1 MKIARVE
8 ALHGDG
14 GWRPWTFV
22 RIETDDG
29 LVGWGECSDNRSP
42 YGIAG
47 CVADLTPLLVGQ
59 DPRPVER
66 LYWDMLRATRQN
78 LGGVTHKAMAGIE
91 LALWDI
97 KAKALGVPVY
107 ELFGGPLR
115 DRMRLY
121 WSHCGT
127 TRARLGHVLGTPPL
141 RTYADIAA
149 LGKEVVSRG
158 FTALKTNMVI
168 PGEPATV
175 YFPGFASGINSTD
188 GAPTVEILD
197 AIERLIGTFREAV
210 GPKVGLC
217 LDLNYNF
224 RTEGALRVAKLL
236 EKFDMQWVEYDNW
249 DPQAL
254 LQIKQST
261 STRLAS
267 LESLVTARQY
277 RPFLELHAVD
287 VAIIDVPWNGFS
299 QAVQI
304 GRMAEAYEINIAPH
318 NYYSHLADFH
328 SLHLCAVLPNVR
340 IMEIDIDDV
349 AWKADLVTRPPL
361 IKDGHIF
368 LPEGPGWGADINEE
382 VLRAHPWPGIG
393 ERARTFYGM
402 SPEQMRARPSAT

>member
-1 MKIARVE
+1 VKITSVE
-8 ALHGDG
+8 ALHADG

-22 RIETDDG
+22 KVQTDAG
-29 LVGWGECSDNRSP
+29 ITGWGECSDNRSP
-42 YGIAG
+42 HGIAG
-47 CVADLTPLLVGQ
+47 CVRDMSDLLVGQ

-66 LYWDMLRATRQN
+66 LYWDMLRRTRQN
-78 LGGVTHKAMAGIE
+78 LGGVTHKAIAGVE

-107 ELFGGPLR
+107 ELFGGPMR

-141 RTYADIAA
+141 RSYDDIAA
-149 LGKEVVSRG
+149 LGREVVARG

-168 PGEPATV
+168 PGDPATV
-175 YFPGFASGINSTD
+175 YFPGFASGINTTD
-188 GAPTVEILD
+188 GAPTVEILG
-197 AIERLIGTFREAV
+197 AIEKLIGTFRDAV
-210 GPKVGLC
+210 GPNVGLC

-236 EKFDMQWVEYDNW
+236 EPFDMQWMEYDNW

-267 LESLVTARQY
+267 LESLCTTRQY
-277 RPFLELHAVD
+277 RPFLERQAVD
-287 VAIIDVPWNGFS
+287 VCIIDVPWNGFS
-299 QAVQI
+299 QSVQI
-304 GRMAEAYEINIAPH
+304 GRMAECYEINIAPH
-318 NYYSHLADFH
+318 NYYSHLADLH

-349 AWKADLVTRPPL
+349 PWKGQLVTRPPA
-361 IKDGHIF
+361 IRDGHIW
-368 LPEGPGWGADINEE
+368 LTDTPGWGADIDEE
-382 VLRAHPWPGIG
+382 VLRAHPWPAKG
-393 ERARTFYGM
+393 AAPQAFYGM
-402 SPEQMRARPSAT
+402 SAEQMATRPR

>member
-8 ALHGDG
+8 ALHCDG

-29 LVGWGECSDNRSP
+29 LVGWGECSDNRNP
-42 YGIAG
+42 WGLAG
-47 CVADLTPLLVGQ
+47 CVRDFTHLLVGQ

-66 LYWDMLRATRQN
+66 LYWDMLRACRQN
-78 LGGVTHKAMAGIE
+78 LGGVTHKALAGIE

-127 TRARLGHVLGTPPL
+127 TRAKMSDLLGTPPL
-141 RTYADIAA
+141 HSYADIHA
-149 LGKEVVSRG
+149 LGKEVVARG
-158 FTALKTNMVI
+158 FTALKTNIVI
-168 PGEPATV
+168 PGDPAHV
-175 YFPGFASGINSTD
+175 YFPGFSAGINSTD
-188 GAPTVEILD
+188 GAPSMQILD
-197 AIERLIGTFREAV
+197 AIEKLIGTFRDAV
-210 GPKVGLC
+210 GREVGLC

-224 RTEGALRVAKLL
+224 RTEGVLRIAKLL
-236 EKFDMQWVEYDNW
+236 EQFGMLWVEYDNW
-249 DPQAL
+249 DPRAL

-261 STRLAS
+261 TTRLAS
-267 LESLVTARQY
+267 CESLVSTRQY
-277 RPFLELHAVD
+277 RPFLELQAMD

-318 NYYSHLADFH
+318 NYYSHLADLH
-328 SLHLCAVLPNVR
+328 SLHLCATLPNVR

-349 AWKADLVTRPPL
+349 PWKKDLVTLAPDIRN
-361 IKDGHIF
+361 GEVF
-368 LPEGPGWGADINEE
+368 LPTGPGWGADINEE
-382 VLRAHPWPGIG
+382 VLRAHPWP
-393 ERARTFYGM
+393 APASAAPYFYGM
-402 SPEQMRARPSAT
+402 TSAEMNAAPQR

>member
-8 ALHGDG
+8 AIHCDG

-22 RIETDDG
+22 RVETDDG

-42 YGIAG
+42 YAIAG
-47 CVADLTPLLVGQ
+47 AVRDLTPLLIGQ

-97 KAKALGVPVY
+97 KARALGVPVY

-141 RTYADIAA
+141 RSYDDIAA
-149 LGKEVVSRG
+149 LGKEVVARG

-168 PGEPATV
+168 PGDPATV

-197 AIERLIGTFREAV
+197 AIERLIGTFRAAV

-224 RTEGALRVAKLL
+224 RTEGVLRIAKLL
-236 EKFDMQWVEYDNW
+236 EPFDMQWLEYDNW

-267 LESLVTARQY
+267 LESLVTTRQF

-318 NYYSHLADFH
+318 NYYSHLADLH

-349 AWKADLVTRPPL
+349 AWKADLVTRPPV

-368 LPEGPGWGADINEE
+368 LPEGPGWGAEINEE
-382 VLRAHPWPGIG
+382 VLRAHPWPGVG
-393 ERARTFYGM
+393 ERARSFYGM
-402 SPEQMRARPSAT
+402 SPEQMRARPATS